1 MPMQIELT
9 AKPREIQGRRV
20 KRLRSQGWIPAVV
33 YGHHTAPRSLQV
45 ELKTLNKVLA
55 RAGESRLI
63 SLKVAG
69 SESPQTVLVREVQR
83 DILSRL
89 PLHVDFYEVSMT
101 EKLHATVP
109 LHFVGRSP
117 LVASGD
123 ALLNEALTEVEVE
136 CLPADLP
143 ESIEV
148 DVSRLT
154 DFDAIILVKDLQ
166 VPPGVEILA
175 DPDEPVAN
183 LSAVREQVVEEE
195 AAAPAEAAEVEVVA
209 KGKAAKG
216 EEEEAAEE

>member
-1 MPMQIELT
+1 MPVQIEL
-9 AKPREIQGRRV
+9 AAEPREVQGRRV
-20 KRLRSQGWIPAVV
+20 KQMRSQGWIPAVV
-33 YGHHTAPRSLQV
+33 YGHHTAPRSLQI
-45 ELKTLNKVLA
+45 ELRALSKVLA

-63 SLKVAG
+63 SLQVAG
-69 SESPQTVLVREVQR
+69 GETPQTVLVREVQR
-83 DILSRL
+83 DVLNHL

-101 EKLHATVP
+101 EKLRATVP

-123 ALLNEALTEVEVE
+123 ALLNEALTEIEVE

-148 DVSRLT
+148 DISRLT

-166 VPPGVEILA
+166 VSSGVELLA
-175 DPDEPVAN
+175 DPNEPVAN
-183 LSAVREQVVEEE
+183 LSAVREEVVEEE
-195 AAAPAEAAEVEVVA
+195 VAAPAEAAEVEVVA

-216 EEEEAAEE
+216 EEEVPAEE

>member
-1 MPMQIELT
+1 MPMQIEL
-9 AKPREIQGRRV
+9 AAEPREIQGRRV
-20 KRLRSQGWIPAVV
+20 KQLRSQGWIPAIV
-33 YGHHTAPRSLQV
+33 YGHHTAPRPLQV
-45 ELKTLNKVLA
+45 ELKMLNKVLA

-63 SLKVAG
+63 SLRVAG
-69 SESPQTVLVREVQR
+69 SEAPQTVLVREVQR
-83 DILSRL
+83 DILNHL

-101 EKLHATVP
+101 EKLRATVP

-117 LVASGD
+117 LVANGD

-148 DVSRLT
+148 DISRLT

-166 VPPGVEILA
+166 VPSGVEILA

-183 LSAVREQVVEEE
+183 LSAVREEVVEE